1 MKRPV
6 GASSTEARTSA
17 NDRFGNGSLWSG
29 PTSVMF
35 MPGTLG
41 KVPGGSPVPTGGG
54 PGLGENAP
62 SPAPSAK
69 GGGPAAGAGAS
80 IDGKVFGGGLNAALA
95 KGERP
100 GTLGSAVV
108 PGAGG
113 SGAG

>member
-35 MPGTLG
+35 MPGILG
-41 KVPGGSPVPTGGG
+41 KVPAGSPVPTGGG
-54 PGLGENAP
+54 PGLGENTP
-62 SPAPSAK
+62 DPAPGAN
-69 GGGPAAGAGAS
+69 GGGPAPRAGTS
-80 IDGKVFGGGLNAALA
+80 IDGRVLGGGLNASLPN
-95 KGERP
+95 GESP

-108 PGAGG
+108 PEAD
-113 SGAG
+113 